1 MVATSSMLGI
11 AMFTSISSCPFFKV
25 DIVNMDQLSF
35 WEFLEACNEE
45 VLMNYLKAFKYAK
58 LISKHGY
65 EKRLEEFDKFIE
77 LGGYPE
83 VISDTQL
90 FII

>member
-1 MVATSSMLGI
+1 
-11 AMFTSISSCPFFKV
+11 MFTSISSCPFFKV

-35 WEFLEACNEE
+35 EEFLEACNKE

-58 LISKHGY
+58 LISKYGY

-83 VISDTQL
+83 VISDTHCL
-90 FII
+90 LYECIRSFKRY